1 MADDKSDEPRARQA
15 VLLIA
20 SHRKSNALHAWLETG
35 EMGQVEM
42 DIGHAY
48 NRLEVSDRMI
58 DDETILAAYNAYV
71 AESPS
76 QLGDLKNALTTIAKS
91 RNSTT
96 LLNFLGTG
104 QVFEQHKLSEWPV
117 GLENIGN
124 TCYLNSLLQSYFT
137 ILPLRNLVLEFDK
150 YRMPIDAAAL
160 AVKQVGSRRISR
172 KEIERAQRCESTSR
186 LTGSLLISGSRCGI
200 AEAFQ

>member
-1 MADDKSDEPRARQA
+1 MADSKSDEPRARQA
-15 VLLIA
+15 VSLIA
-20 SHRKSNALHAWLETG
+20 DHRKSNALHAWLETG

-71 AESPS
+71 AETPS
-76 QLGDLKNALTTIAKS
+76 QLSDLKNALTSIAKS
-91 RNSTT
+91 RNSTM

-104 QVFEQHKLSEWPV
+104 QVIDEHKLSEWPV

-137 ILPLRNLVLEFDK
+137 ILPLRNLVLDFNK

-160 AVKQVGSRRISR
+160 SVKQVGSRRVLR
-172 KEIERAQRCESTSR
+172 KEIERAQRCKF
-186 LTGSLLISGSRCGI
+186 I
-200 AEAFQ
+200 ADD